1 MAVPMTVTCYLL
13 SESEGNDRGGG
24 GRRWPGEEG
33 ELGCCRSVAEGRP
46 VLLELTRVA
55 LAWGFQEPRA
65 VA

>member
-1 MAVPMTVTCYLL
+1 MLKVMT
-13 SESEGNDRGGG
+13 GRGG
-24 GRRWPGEEG
+24 GRRWKGEEG